1 MIRLAALALLSTSAC
16 FFHPSDKGS
25 DDIVGPFTGAR
36 TRYVVDRL
44 ALPMNNAEARVFGTD
59 LDGDNIADNQLGQ
72 VIATLISADSND
84 RYIADRIAG
93 GELQMVVEIQADDL
107 QNDDRVGV
115 WVYGFDDT
123 DVRPVGGALVNGTFI
138 PNFIRDSAAENTGSA
153 TIPMP
158 ILADADTS
166 RADVPYMQI
175 SLVPDGAGGYDAQIH
190 GAVRMALETANLA
203 IEQQLREQPELHRW
217 MWTLMDANHNGLVE
231 GDEWNN
237 SLLLSLLA
245 PDIEIEGEDLLSFG
259 IGFHLVSC
267 SSGNCALSTPVNAC
281 HDRVRGGDEVDVDCG
296 GSCGPCGAGLACD
309 SGDDCQA
316 GTCNTTNTC
325 AVPTCFDGIKNGF
338 EASTDCGGACAKKCE
353 IGQVCGLDLDC
364 EFRCSAPPS
373 DTGVCQR

>member
-166 RADVPYMQI
+166 
-175 SLVPDGAGGYDAQIH
+175 
-190 GAVRMALETANLA
+190 
-203 IEQQLREQPELHRW
+203 
-217 MWTLMDANHNGLVE
+217 
-231 GDEWNN
+231 
-237 SLLLSLLA
+237 
-245 PDIEIEGEDLLSFG
+245 
-259 IGFHLVSC
+259 
-267 SSGNCALSTPVNAC
+267 
-281 HDRVRGGDEVDVDCG
+281 DRKSVV
-296 GSCGPCGAGLACD
+296 
-309 SGDDCQA
+309 
-316 GTCNTTNTC
+316 
-325 AVPTCFDGIKNGF
+325 
-338 EASTDCGGACAKKCE
+338 
-353 IGQVCGLDLDC
+353 
-364 EFRCSAPPS
+364 
-373 DTGVCQR
+373 